1 MQAERC
7 EIAIDGSAV
16 LTLHL
21 RAFGAP
27 LPSAAGIYVLFLPPR
42 DADEAARGHG
52 AILHLGQSDDLDETI
67 GRGHGGHGRFWT
79 FVAAGVSAVGFVLMA
94 DGGERR
100 ALLRAIAGWHRVPL
114 PDLPG

>member
-1 MQAERC
+1 MLAERC
-7 EIAIDGSAV
+7 EIAIDASSV
-16 LTLHL
+16 LALQL

-27 LPSAAGIYVLFLPPR
+27 LPAAAGIYVLFLPPR
-42 DADEAARGHG
+42 DPLQAAAGHG

-79 FVAAGVSAVGFVLMA
+79 FIAAGVCAVGFVLMA
-94 DGGERR
+94 DARERQ
-100 ALLRAIAGWHRVPL
+100 ALLRAIAAWHRIPM

>member
-1 MQAERC
+1 MQRG

-27 LPSAAGIYVLFLPPR
+27 LPAAAGIYVLFLPPC
-42 DADEAARGHG
+42 DAAQAARGHG
-52 AILHLGQSDDLDETI
+52 PIHYLGQSDNLDETI

-79 FVAAGVSAVGFVLMA
+79 FVAAGISAVGFVVMA
-94 DGGERR
+94 DAAERR
-100 ALLRAIAGWHRVPL
+100 ALLQAIARWHRIPL
-114 PDLPG
+114 RGMPG